1 MKKLIFA
8 VIGFVALSCTNP
20 SVEEGL
26 ANLEAALAELQL
38 ELDGIDVNQMITD
51 VATMQDQVEEME
63 NDVHL
68 YVEQV
73 EEWES
78 QIQSILADLEIVQGI
93 IENAGTKDQVAA
105 ILADV
110 QGIQAMIDQ
119 LVLLADYD
127 YDGVINGL
135 DQCPDTELGLTVN
148 EQGCSEEQ
156 AAALTA
162 TASSTTTSST
172 GG

>member
-1 MKKLIFA
+1 MKKILA
-8 VIGFVALSCTNP
+8 VLSVILVSACTNL
-20 SVEEGL
+20 SAEEGL
-26 ANLEAALAELQL
+26 ARLEAALADLQL
-38 ELDGIDVNQMITD
+38 AMEGVDVNQMLTD
-51 VATMQDQVEEME
+51 IASMQDEVESME
-63 NDVHL
+63 NDVNL

-73 EEWES
+73 EEWEA
-78 QIQSILADLEIVQGI
+78 QIQSILADLATAQELVDNLATT
-93 IENAGTKDQVAA
+93 EEVNA

-135 DQCPDTELGLTVN
+135 DKCPDTELGLTVN
-148 EQGCSEEQ
+148 EEGCSEEQ

-162 TASSTTTSST
+162 
-172 GG
+172 G